1 MDLHTMPLFK
11 ALGERADYLNRQ
23 QKIISANIANAD
35 TPGYK
40 AQTLEPFSFE
50 ELETAPSAGVQRT
63 DAQHLAGTE
72 PAGHVFQETAAEAR
86 ETAPDGN
93 SVVLEQQM
101 KQAANVRVQ
110 HRLALDAYKKHV
122 DMLTK
127 VVRGSGK

>member
-1 MDLHTMPLFK
+1 MDLQTMPLFK
-11 ALGERADYLNRQ
+11 ALGERADYLNRR
-23 QKIISANIANAD
+23 QKIISSNLANAD

-50 ELETAPSAGVQRT
+50 QLQTTPTARVQRT

-72 PAGHVFQETAAEAR
+72 PGGRVFEATAAKAR
-86 ETAPDGN
+86 ETSPDGN

-110 HRLALDAYKKHV
+110 HRMALDAYKKHV